1 MFKITY
7 GKADLH
13 NHYMRKEI
21 DRIHGAVL
29 DKLNIVSVSKMCYLY
44 SLRNNFD
51 NPITVALIGKQL
63 NIHPGKKRALI
74 KLLTGERYL
83 PSVFIVA
90 SSDPYLG
97 AIPFIQDAEPYD
109 NPVLTRL
116 YGSNI
121 WTINVEG
128 QKNYAGNDN
137 ENNYNKSAQEFFKK
151 NIIYK
156 HGNIFVESKCGYKFS
171 TDLSTDKKTVIEIED
186 RKQLFTELFKL
197 VDNQ

>member
-1 MFKITY
+1 MFKITH
-7 GKADLH
+7 GEADLH
-13 NHYMRKEI
+13 NHYMRREV

-29 DKLNIVSVSKMCYLY
+29 DRLNIVSVSKMCYLY
-44 SLRNNFD
+44 NLRENFT

-74 KLLTGERYL
+74 KLLVGERFM
-83 PSVFIVA
+83 PSIFVVA
-90 SSDPYLG
+90 SSDPYLT
-97 AIPFIQDAEPYD
+97 ALPFLQDTKPYD
-109 NPVLTRL
+109 NPVLTNL

-137 ENNYNKSAQEFFKK
+137 ENIYNKAAQEFFKDCV
-151 NIIYK
+151 IST
-156 HGNIFVESKCGYKFS
+156 HGNIIVKSKCGYNFATS
-171 TDLSTDKKTVIEIED
+171 LPTDKKTVLKIDD
-186 RKQLFTELFKL
+186 RKQLFNSVFKL

>member
-29 DKLNIVSVSKMCYLY
+29 DKLNIVSISKMCYLY
-44 SLRNNFD
+44 SLRNNFT
-51 NPITVALIGKQL
+51 NPITVALIGKHL

-83 PSVFIVA
+83 PSVFVVA
-90 SSDPYLG
+90 SSDPYLN

-109 NPVLTRL
+109 SPVLTRL

-128 QKNYAGNDN
+128 QKDYAGDDN
-137 ENNYNKSAQEFFKK
+137 ENNYNRSAQEFFKK
-151 NIIYK
+151 RVISR
-156 HGNIFVESKCGYKFS
+156 HGNIVVNSACGYNFS
-171 TDLSTDKKTVIEIED
+171 TDFPADKKTMLEIQD
-186 RKQLFTELFKL
+186 RKQLFQSLFKL